1 MSEPMERTRTGR
13 TRLSS
18 LPDLVNAGLLSP
30 EQARTLAPFAQ
41 TYSIG
46 LTDTVLKTIEKPAS
60 SLIDPVGRQYVPS
73 PDEAYTHPG
82 ETADPT
88 GDDVHSPVPGIVHR
102 YPDRALL
109 KLTGACAVY
118 CRFCFRRERVGA
130 KGHTLSPREID
141 AALAYLRTHTAIREV
156 ILTGGDPLV
165 LPPRKI
171 GAILDALESM
181 DHIEILRLHSRV
193 PVAEPSRITPELCA
207 VLDRH
212 KAVYLCLHVNHAHEL
227 TEFVRVACRSL
238 HAAGCVLLSQSVLLK
253 GVNDTAEALEA
264 LLRKLTAFRIK
275 PYYLHHLDPSPG
287 TGHFR
292 VPIEVG
298 RTLMR
303 TLRGRMTG
311 IAWPLYVLDVPGGY
325 GKIPIGPEFVSVHP
339 DDTEGGYVL
348 TDPWGGRHL
357 YKDSAGEKEGKSP

>member
-1 MSEPMERTRTGR
+1 MSKSAGR

-18 LPDLVNAGLLSP
+18 LPDLVDAGLIPP
-30 EQARTLAPFAQ
+30 EQARTLEPLAHA
-41 TYSIG
+41 YNIG
-46 LTDTVLKTIEKPAS
+46 LTSTVLKTIKNPDAAA
-60 SLIDPVGRQYVPS
+60 DPVGRQYVPS
-73 PDEAYTHPG
+73 SDEAYIHPD

-88 GDDVHSPVPGIVHR
+88 GDNVHSPVPGIVHR

-130 KGHTLSPREID
+130 KGHTLSPSEIET
-141 AALAYLRTHTAIREV
+141 ALEYLRTRTTIREV

-193 PVAEPSRITPELCA
+193 PVADPSRITPKLCA
-207 VLDRH
+207 VLNRS
-212 KAVYLCLHVNHAHEL
+212 KAVYLCLHVNHANEL
-227 TEFVRVACRSL
+227 TESVRITCRAL
-238 HAAGCVLLSQSVLLK
+238 HATGCVLLSQSVLLK

-264 LLRKLTAFRIK
+264 LFRKLTAFRIK
-275 PYYLHHLDPSPG
+275 PYYLHHLDSSPG

-292 VPIEVG
+292 VPIETG

-303 TLRGRMTG
+303 TLRGQMTG

-325 GKIPIGPEFVSVHP
+325 GKIPIGPEFVDVGP
-339 DDTEGGYVL
+339 DNTDAHYVL
-348 TDPWGGRHL
+348 TDPWGGHHL
-357 YKDSAGEKEGKSP
+357 YNDSADERENKAP